1 MDTAYDLDGTIRGKL
16 TQDGAFFCEL
26 LHLQLHIATSEAHE
40 PSFTYLTNHTHV
52 LVSLNANAELRV
64 RDLAAAIGITERA
77 VQRIIADL
85 EATGVLEHEKIG
97 RRNSYKIHRQ
107 TRLRHQLEVHCTVG
121 GLLDWVKKSARQE
134 AKRNG

>member
-1 MDTAYDLDGTIRGKL
+1 MS
-16 TQDGAFFCEL
+16 FFL
-26 LHLQLHIATSEAHE
+26 RQPLFMKNSKKPSVAPAEAND

-85 EATGVLEHEKIG
+85 EAVGVLEHEKIG

-107 TRLRHQLEVHCTVG
+107 ARLRHQLEGHCTVG
-121 GLLDWVKKSARQE
+121 GLLDWVEKSARRE
-134 AKRNG
+134 GKRNG